1 MVTRYIKVYPYLQS
15 LVMCD
20 NTLKM
25 TEIEA
30 TKGYDNF
37 SNSSNSTNSYTHIY
51 IYIYIYIYIKK
62 MMVMRGNAL

>member
-30 TKGYDNF
+30 TKGYNNF
-37 SNSSNSTNSYTHIY
+37 SNSTNSYTHT
-51 IYIYIYIYIKK
+51 YIYIYIYIKK